1 MVLLVTSRN
10 RSAYAAE
17 IEAMHRD
24 RKRVFID
31 QLKWDLPPAGDLE
44 IDAFDNDYA
53 EYLVVCDARTQ
64 EHLGSMRLLPTDR
77 SHILGNLFPS
87 LCEEGVPSGPEIRE
101 ITRLCL
107 SRRLKSAERRIVFHR
122 LVTALVEYALLT
134 GISAY
139 TAVTSMHW
147 LTQTLALGWR
157 CRPLGMPQIVGGE
170 LVCAMMIHIEPHT
183 IELLREAGTYQ
194 TSGLRIEE
202 IELAAA
208 A

>member
-17 IEAMHRD
+17 IEEMHRD

-31 QLKWDLPPAGDLE
+31 QLKWDLPPVGDLE
-44 IDAFDNDYA
+44 IDLFDNDHA
-53 EYLVVCDARTQ
+53 EYLVVCDVQTH

-77 SHILGNLFPS
+77 PHILGNLFATM
-87 LCEEGVPSGPEIRE
+87 CDDGVPCGHEIRE

-107 SRRLKSAERRIVFHR
+107 SRRLKSAERRLVFHR

-139 TAVTSMHW
+139 TAVTSIHW
-147 LTQTLALGWR
+147 LSQTLALGWR
-157 CRPLGMPQIVGGE
+157 CRPLGMPQIVDGE
-170 LVCAMMIHIEPHT
+170 MVGAMMIHIEPHT

-202 IELAAA
+202 IAFSAAA
-208 A
+208 